1 MTRTVAPS
9 AVRTLPVLAIVVCH
23 DGEEWLPLALSSL
36 RRSTIR
42 PRHVLAVDTG
52 STDRTAKLLA
62 EAAEPGGVAAG
73 PDAQPVL
80 SGALTLSSETG
91 FAAAIA
97 AAVDHAVE
105 RWGDPGSWLWL
116 LHDDCAPE
124 PDCLEQLLHAADENA
139 SAKVLGPLG
148 LDWAEPRLIVEAGL
162 STDAS
167 GHRQQMAAPGD
178 EPSEVLAVSSAGSL
192 VQRELWT
199 ELGGFDPEFALLRED
214 LDFGWRANAAG
225 ALVLSVP
232 AARVRHARALSTG
245 HRAPDAAG
253 RSLAAVNRSHGLRV
267 FLVNCSASSFWFG
280 LVRLPVLL
288 LLRAFVFV
296 VLRRTSEARA
306 ELSALRY
313 LTSGRGH
320 LRKARA
326 ARRQRPRPGTV
337 KGLFVGRLARLR
349 NAVRAG
355 VVGLVRRGVER
366 DVALGT
372 VPEGV
377 TDEPAWIPPEALG
390 AANRPPVG
398 PEALP
403 AGALRGL
410 SSRGSGLRRPGTV
423 VAVTVPAAPGVTV
436 PAAPGATGPKAS
448 ETEAPAGET
457 SPDGPTETP
466 RPAPAPRPS
475 PARDPG
481 LVFVEVNRRR
491 VLGATVFAP
500 PVVLTVLLTAL
511 AFAVNRARLGLDLSG
526 GTLLPVGGLGQVWST
541 YLSPWHAVSGGTGA
555 PAPATLPV
563 LGSLGA
569 IFTPL
574 GGPAALV
581 AILLIGDVPLAFLS
595 AYAATRKLPVRRW
608 VRAIVAATYALLPAA
623 TASVAQGRLDVVVV
637 HLVLPLVVAGIAR
650 LLTRPG
656 TRWLHVSALSAFG
669 VALLGAFSPLAHA
682 LALLGLLVGFVV
694 LPAPTGL
701 GRRAA
706 SVGIVVIL
714 PLVLLLPWPT
724 VLLAHPDLLLHGLGG
739 PAAPVSGANLSGLT
753 PGGPGA
759 WPIGVAVLAA
769 TLVALVVRP
778 TKQVAGG
785 LALAVLGVAG
795 VVLVRQFPVAPMQ
808 GGAPAPGYTGVPL
821 LVVGAGLLW
830 AVLATWRRGGSAS
843 VPAPWLPKVA
853 GVAGVV
859 VLAALA
865 ASAVGTGAEGPLT
878 AHPRPAL
885 APEVAA
891 DVAASG
897 RAVLDLTE
905 PQPRQ
910 TGGRL
915 ALYGD
920 DQLAPAPGTTQRL
933 AGWRTALLTGDANAV
948 KAAVAAAAISG
959 VEYVVLPPGSNAQA
973 LGQLAE
979 GLVAVAAP
987 MSDGRPVVRLLPK
1000 AGEVTLISPELAK
1013 AAVTGGGAPGAAPG
1027 VSPVDAQLP
1036 DVRVRASAGP
1046 TGRLLVLAAEQEA
1059 GWQASVNGKAVPI
1072 VPAWG
1077 HQVAVSIPA
1086 ASSEVSLAFPGTERS
1101 LLLLVQLAAVLFTA
1115 LTAIP
1120 SRRQLAKPAGRAEAT
1135 GVRPGRAHSPSITSG
1150 STPR

>member
-36 RRSTIR
+36 RRSTVR

-80 SGALTLSSETG
+80 SGVITLSSETG

-97 AAVDHAVE
+97 AAVEHAVE

-124 PDCLEQLLHAADENA
+124 PDCLDQLLHAAEENA

-178 EPSEVLAVSSAGSL
+178 EPSEVLAVPSAGSL

-199 ELGGFDPEFALLRED
+199 ELGGFDPEFPLLRED

-253 RSLAAVNRSHGLRV
+253 RALAAVNRSHGLRV
-267 FLVNCSASSFWFG
+267 FLVNCPAPSFWFG

-288 LLRAFVFV
+288 LLRALVFF
-296 VLRRTSEARA
+296 VLRRTSEAGA
-306 ELSALRY
+306 ELSALAY
-313 LTSGRGH
+313 LTSGRGR
-320 LRKARA
+320 LREARA
-326 ARRQRPRPGTV
+326 QRRQQPRPGTV
-337 KGLFVGRLARLR
+337 KGLFVGRLTRLR

-355 VVGLVRRGVER
+355 VVGLVRRGVES

-372 VPEGV
+372 VPEDV

-390 AANRPPVG
+390 AAHRRPVG

-423 VAVTVPAAPGVTV
+423 VAVTVPAAPGATT
-436 PAAPGATGPKAS
+436 PDAPETQAAAEK
-448 ETEAPAGET
+448 T
-457 SPDGPTETP
+457 SPDRTDE
-466 RPAPAPRPS
+466 APRPS
-475 PARDPG
+475 PAPRPAPAREPG
-481 LVFVEVNRRR
+481 LVFVAVNRRR
-491 VLGATVFAP
+491 VLAATVFAP
-500 PVVLTVLLTAL
+500 PLVLTVLLTAL
-511 AFAVNRARLGLDLSG
+511 AFAVNRGRLGLDLSG
-526 GTLLPVGGLGQVWST
+526 GALLPVGGLGEVWST

-581 AILLIGDVPLAFLS
+581 AILLIGDLPLAFLS
-595 AYAATRKLPVRRW
+595 AYVATRRLPVRRW

-682 LALLGLLVGFVV
+682 LALVGLLVGFVV

-701 GRRAA
+701 GRRVA

-724 VLLAHPDLLLHGLGG
+724 VLLEHPELLLHGLGG
-739 PAAPVSGANLSGLT
+739 PAAPVSGANLAGLT

-795 VVLVRQFPVAPMQ
+795 VVLVRQFPIAPMQ
-808 GGAPAPGYTGVPL
+808 GGAPEPGFTGVPL

-830 AVLATWRRGGSAS
+830 AVLATWQRGGAAS

-853 GVAGVV
+853 GVAGIV

-865 ASAVGTGAEGPLT
+865 ASAAGTGTEGPLT
-878 AHPRPAL
+878 ARPRPAL

-910 TGGRL
+910 AGGRL
-915 ALYGD
+915 ARYGD
-920 DQLAPAPGTTQRL
+920 DQLAPTPGTPARL

-948 KAAVAAAAISG
+948 KSAVAAAAISG

-973 LGQLAE
+973 LGQLA
-979 GLVAVAAP
+979 GDLVAGAAP

-1000 AGEVTLISPELAK
+1000 AGAVTLISPELAK

-1036 DVRVRASAGP
+1036 DVRVRASDGP

-1059 GWQASVNGKAVPI
+1059 GWQASVNGKSVPI

-1115 LTAIP
+1115 LTAVP
-1120 SRRQLAKPAGRAEAT
+1120 SRRRIPQPGGRASAT
-1135 GVRPGRAHSPSITSG
+1135 ARAHSPSITSG